1 MSESKNKSWIWL
13 VALLFIT
20 VGTASLI
27 WFGKQKNNFRNS
39 AAPRPIWP
47 LGIDSSSHDTLYF
60 KLPEFTAMNA
70 DSTLV
75 STKDMDGK
83 VTVVETFFTTCQSIC
98 PIMNHQ
104 LSRVFADLSHNK
116 QFQIFSYTVDAE
128 RDNLA
133 TLRVY
138 ADKHGADLNQWRFL
152 HSPQD
157 SIFNFGRYAL
167 KLPVGEEEIE
177 GNFLHSERFV
187 LIDWNRNIRGYY
199 DGTDSLSVNKMMNHI
214 VLLMSEKDRI
224 ERKKNRN

>member
-1 MSESKNKSWIWL
+1 MTKNKNKSWIWL
-13 VALLFIT
+13 IAILTIT
-20 VGTASLI
+20 LGTASLI
-27 WFGKQKNNFRNS
+27 YYGKLKNNFRNS

-47 LGIDSSSHDTLYF
+47 LGVDSLSQDTLYF
-60 KLPEFTAMNA
+60 QLPEFTAINA

-75 STKDMDGK
+75 STTGMDGK
-83 VTVVETFFTTCQSIC
+83 VTVVETFFSSCQSIC
-98 PIMNHQ
+98 PIMNNN

-116 QFQIFSYTVDAE
+116 QFQIYSYTVDPE
-128 RDNLA
+128 RDSLS
-133 TLRVY
+133 TLRAY
-138 ADKHGADLNQWRFL
+138 AEKHGADLEQWRFL

-157 SIFNFGRYAL
+157 SIFNFGRWAL

-187 LIDWNRNIRGYY
+187 LVDWNRNIRGYY

-224 ERKKNRN
+224 ERKKGRK